1 MSTKPNLSTKSSTR
15 YQNFVNCQYQTLGF
29 GKLVRIDRLV
39 NQCYGSSPKLRAEAV
54 GRNQNG
60 PSLERETVE
69 WQIATNESNSA
80 GCPDFHAI
88 PSMLSG
94 LFELR

>member
-1 MSTKPNLSTKSSTR
+1 M
-15 YQNFVNCQYQTLGF
+15 V
-29 GKLVRIDRLV
+29 
-39 NQCYGSSPKLRAEAV
+39 A
-54 GRNQNG
+54 
-60 PSLERETVE
+60 SLKRETVE